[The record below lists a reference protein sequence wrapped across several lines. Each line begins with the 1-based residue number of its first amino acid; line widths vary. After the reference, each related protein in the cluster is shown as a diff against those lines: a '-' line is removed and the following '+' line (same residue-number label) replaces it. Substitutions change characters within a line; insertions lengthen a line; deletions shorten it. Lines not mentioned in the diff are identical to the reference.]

1 MLPVKQSEI
10 VLALMFP
17 SGVMP
22 KRGLDVS
29 SCEVFRFYK
38 LVTIK
43 SLIEPLSM
51 IVPRRVRE
59 HSHKNQTVS
68 DSAHICLNVWYMFL
82 QSESYQEDIYP
93 MTAGNKPALTADE
106 WLSGIDKGLGCVCV
120 RVCV

>member
-1 MLPVKQSEI
+1 MASLLYP
-10 VLALMFP
+10 P

-51 IVPRRVRE
+51 IVPRRVG
-59 HSHKNQTVS
+59 
-68 DSAHICLNVWYMFL
+68 AHI
-82 QSESYQEDIYP
+82 
-93 MTAGNKPALTADE
+93 LTQTPNAVE
-106 WLSGIDKGLGCVCV
+106 I
-120 RVCV
+120 

>member
-1 MLPVKQSEI
+1 
-10 VLALMFP
+10 
-17 SGVMP
+17 MP

-51 IVPRRVRE
+51 IVPRRVRGT
-59 HSHKNQTVS
+59 HSFTEG
-68 DSAHICLNVWYMFL
+68 DSCRFQSVYSPCVYF

-93 MTAGNKPALTADE
+93 MTAGNTPALTAEE
-106 WLSGIDKGLGCVCV
+106 WLSGIDKGQHV
-120 RVCV
+120 